1 MRAKWIVATLA
12 VAGMLNGVCASA
24 YAMAPPPPVPVEP
37 VHLAGK
43 TGVGIT
49 TLGGIALGMGFAL
62 PTSMIL
68 TAGYVAVTQHRELT
82 QKEATETFFGTLI
95 PPLGLYYLGRDLS
108 KK

>member
-1 MRAKWIVATLA
+1 MRAKWMATLA
-12 VAGMLNGVCASA
+12 VAGLLNGACSSA
-24 YAMAPPPPVPVEP
+24 WAFLEPAPPPAP

-49 TLGGIALGMGFAL
+49 TLGGVALGMGFAL
-62 PTSMIL
+62 PASMIL

-82 QKEATETFFGTLI
+82 QTEATETFFGTLI

>member
-12 VAGMLNGVCASA
+12 VAGMLNGACSSAWA
-24 YAMAPPPPVPVEP
+24 YAEPVPVAP

-62 PTSMIL
+62 PASMIL

-82 QKEATETFFGTLI
+82 QTEATETFFGTLI